1 MRVHA
6 MPEVANGPYPGSVGC
21 FGVILQH
28 PGHAKVRHL
37 ADQVAVYQDVPGSQ
51 VSMHIAHI
59 R

>member
-1 MRVHA
+1 